1 MDRLQRLWKIDLVR
15 QFVIAFL
22 LSAGV
27 TGVVVGAAFALDTGS
42 DPDAYDAS
50 ASNEHRVDAL
60 NKVAVRNHATRQGRL
75 SGRFEAERDLPS
87 FIAEGS
93 EAEGYELGYRWSWNA
108 AVLGSVRVAI
118 LQRNAAADGTQW
130 IELLR

>member
-1 MDRLQRLWKIDLVR
+1 MDRLRRLWNIDLIR
-15 QFVIAFL
+15 QFVLAFL
-22 LSAGV
+22 VSGAVMGA
-27 TGVVVGAAFALDTGS
+27 VVGAAFALDTGS
-42 DPDAYDAS
+42 DPDAIDAS
-50 ASNEHRVDAL
+50 GASEHQVDAL
-60 NKVAVRNHATRQGRL
+60 NKVSVRNHATRQGRL

-118 LQRNAAADGTQW
+118 LQRNAAAEGTQW
-130 IELLR
+130 IELLK